1 MGAKILKILKKF
13 YIYLKYNFFIM
24 SNEQHIEEILIEAF
38 NLKIYN
44 QVIELSKQ
52 YDNLSL
58 SEAVQ
63 KAFSN

>member
-1 MGAKILKILKKF
+1 
-13 YIYLKYNFFIM
+13 M
-24 SNEQHIEEILIEAF
+24 SNEQHLEEVLIEAF

-58 SEAVQ
+58 SEAVL
-63 KAFSN
+63 KSFYEITSKIDVSE